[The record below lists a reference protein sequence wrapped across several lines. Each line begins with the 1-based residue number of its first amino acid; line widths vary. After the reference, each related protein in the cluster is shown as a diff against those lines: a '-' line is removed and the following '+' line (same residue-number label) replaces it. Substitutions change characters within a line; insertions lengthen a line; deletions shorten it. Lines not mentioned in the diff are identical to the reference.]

1 VEQYIM
7 LSKSAAR
14 AFFVVGTV
22 LCSGAF
28 ALLTVDTIKRVPAQT
43 NEQNLSEA
51 AIRGKHLWDRN
62 NCMGC
67 HTLMGEGGY
76 YAPELTKVYERRGAG
91 FITAMIKNP
100 SSMYPGERKMQQYD
114 LNDQEISDLVA
125 FLKWIGEMDLN
136 DFPAKPQLITSV
148 VVSSDSSD
156 ASLIAKKSDRPMI
169 FNQMCIACHS
179 LEGQGGSV
187 GPALDGVGQRLDR
200 AYIERWLTDPMQVKS
215 DSKMPKLPLSKEDIV
230 ELSAFLS
237 QLK

>member
-1 VEQYIM
+1 M

-22 LCSGAF
+22 LCSGTF
-28 ALLTVDTIKRVPAQT
+28 ALLTIDTIKRVPAQT
-43 NEQNLSEA
+43 NQQNLSES
-51 AIRGKHLWDRN
+51 AIRGKHLWDTN

-67 HTLMGEGGY
+67 HTLLGEGGY
-76 YAPELTKVYERRGAG
+76 YAPELTKVYERRGPG

-100 SSMYPGERKMQQYD
+100 ESMYPGERKMQQYHF
-114 LNDQEISDLVA
+114 NDQQISDLVA

-136 DFPAKPQLITSV
+136 GFPAKPQLITSAI
-148 VVSSDSSD
+148 VSADS
-156 ASLIAKKSDRPMI
+156 ATENPVAKKSDRPMI

-187 GPALDGVGQRLDR
+187 GPALDGIGERRDR
-200 AYIERWLTDPMQVKS
+200 AYIELWLHDPMQVKS
-215 DSKMPKLPLSKEDIV
+215 DSKMPKLPLSDEDIV
-230 ELSAFLS
+230 ELGAFLS